1 MKFTTYIEV
10 PIEIEYEYE
19 KPEPDVG
26 YAGGISVQWTI
37 PDLNEIDFEEIAQE
51 HWDSWCEEYEISKQ
65 EYYEAQRETQLIL
78 ERWNKEERERNA
90 HIQA

>member
-37 PDLNEIDFEEIAQE
+37 PTFDDIDFEELAHE
-51 HWDSWCEEYEISKQ
+51 HFLGWS
-65 EYYEAQRETQLIL
+65 
-78 ERWNKEERERNA
+78 EREEAMKADYYDALNETRRRVY
-90 HIQA
+90 I

>member
-37 PDLNEIDFEEIAQE
+37 PDLNEIDFEEIAWE
-51 HWDSWCEEYEISKQ
+51 HYEGYCD
-65 EYYEAQRETQLIL
+65 EM
-78 ERWNKEERERNA
+78 EERKMDANDMRYEMR
-90 HIQA
+90 QEKYRLGGDTDVY